1 MFDSECFSSE
11 VCCP

>member
-11 VCCP
+11 K